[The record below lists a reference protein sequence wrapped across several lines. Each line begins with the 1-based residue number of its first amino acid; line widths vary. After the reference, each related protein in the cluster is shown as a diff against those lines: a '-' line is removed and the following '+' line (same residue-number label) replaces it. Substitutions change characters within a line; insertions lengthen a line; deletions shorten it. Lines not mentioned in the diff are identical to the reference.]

1 MRIMLVDDQAEFREG
16 LRALLSTAAE
26 VEIVGEASH
35 GGDALALAIATQPDV
50 ILMDVRMPHVD
61 GIEASRNIRAQLP
74 DACIL
79 MLTTFDDDDS
89 VARAIQAGARG
100 YLLKGTP
107 RDDMLDILRLA
118 VRGYAAIGR
127 GVSLGTVTRA
137 GAAVAKGE
145 VRVNERERE
154 VWKLIGE
161 GFTNREIAEKLHF
174 AEGTVKNLVS
184 SLLGALSVRHRTQAA
199 LLWKIHN
206 P

>member
-1 MRIMLVDDQAEFREG
+1 MLVDDQAEFREG

-35 GGDALALAIATQPDV
+35 GGEAFALAIATQPDV
-50 ILMDVRMPHVD
+50 ILMDIRMPHVD
-61 GIEASRNIRAQLP
+61 GIEASRKIRAQLP

-127 GVSLGTVTRA
+127 GVNL
-137 GAAVAKGE
+137 GAATRTGAGEANVE
-145 VRVNERERE
+145 VRVNDRERE
-154 VWKLIGE
+154 VWRLIGE
-161 GFTNREIAEKLHF
+161 GFTNREIAKQLHF

-206 P
+206 S